1 MIELLRRQ
9 TRVDCMHEL
18 LCPALSAEE
27 GLLPIDEQDL
37 RERHLYRWVL
47 FKGLFSKLQFTAP
60 MSKGLPSPYQL
71 FI

>member
-1 MIELLRRQ
+1 
-9 TRVDCMHEL
+9 MHEL

-71 FI
+71 FV